1 VYAIARAGGI
11 VPAQVEP
18 EVGMELLTISA
29 IAIAVVAAIRS
40 TWSPCGVS
48 MLSSLTPLSE
58 TGRGNHYW
66 VTFSWFLLGALF
78 GGATLG
84 AVAALGAWVVSV
96 VGLSTS
102 AKAALVLIA
111 ALITVASDLGVGGF
125 RLPAHPRQV
134 ERTWLDRYR
143 SWIYGLGFGW
153 QLGVGVAT
161 YVMSSSVY
169 LMFIAAAA
177 TGEPLLAMA
186 IVTMFGLIRGL
197 AILPAARVQTPADL
211 SALHR
216 AIERFRPASR
226 AVAVVAQTG
235 VMAAAATVLGGIP
248 AGVVVAAVFLIVT
261 WMLRDGLEDPA
272 PLLRPQ
278 PKPTTGLQPASNPNS

>member
-1 VYAIARAGGI
+1 
-11 VPAQVEP
+11 
-18 EVGMELLTISA
+18 MELSTVA
-29 IAIAVVAAIRS
+29 AVGIAVVAAIRS

-58 TGRGNHYW
+58 SGRGNRYW
-66 VTFSWFLLGALF
+66 VTFGWFLAGALA

-84 AVAALGAWVVSV
+84 GVAALGALVIAVTD
-96 VGLSTS
+96 TS
-102 AKAALVLIA
+102 PAASAVLVLIA

-169 LMFIAAAA
+169 LMVVAAAA
-177 TGEPLLAMA
+177 TGEPLLALGV
-186 IVTMFGLIRGL
+186 VTMFGLIRGL
-197 AILPAARVQTPADL
+197 AIVPAARVRTPADL
-211 SALHR
+211 GALHR
-216 AIERFRPASR
+216 AIERFRPLSR
-226 AVAVVAQTG
+226 AVAVTAQIA
-235 VMAAAATVLGGIP
+235 VMATAATVLGG
-248 AGVVVAAVFLIVT
+248 VVAGSVVATIFLVVT

-272 PLLRPQ
+272 PRLPERKGPAG
-278 PKPTTGLQPASNPNS
+278 GLQPLSNPPG